1 MEIEA
6 SRTAIVSIPPVH
18 VHACMQRRPPASLN
32 SNSVHHHHTCR
43 RCLVLP
49 FLLFVVVCLNNYSTS
64 TSTSTSTT
72 WCAAALSIPSSSSA
86 RRIPTTR
93 TLTRR
98 WNGGLSSLDDS
109 LLVSRMRHVRTKR
122 RADDMAGASSSSSL
136 GQWVLA
142 MSREEE
148 EDSAATIVSSSP
160 KNEDGGGLTN
170 QERILREVMGVEAE
184 TPEARGRRLA
194 RRERQEEA
202 LRKEKRTN
210 VGVAVVAGV
219 LALLQFVWQYQH
231 PTTAVSLLTEMQQQ
245 SPSVQVIGHNQKP
258 TVVDFWAPWCEN
270 CKAAAPTLKAIE
282 DEYKD
287 RVNFVLVNGDLGEN
301 WELIE
306 RFGVDGIPHMAF
318 VDASGVVETALIGP
332 IPRTVLRA
340 DLDTLLQNSALS
352 SSSKQQP
359 SNTNDA
365 NANDDDTTSSSSSS
379 QHTPLPYQ
387 MYDAFK
393 SRPQDR
399 QLDF

>member
-1 MEIEA
+1 MAIA
-6 SRTAIVSIPPVH
+6 AAIVCI
-18 VHACMQRRPPASLN
+18 QRRPSAGTTSGTRRVASRN
-32 SNSVHHHHTCR
+32 SKSKNPCSK
-43 RCLVLP
+43 CLALP
-49 FLLFVVVCLNNYSTS
+49 FLLIACCLYSS

-72 WCAAALSIPSSSSA
+72 WCAAALSIPSFSSSA
-86 RRIPTTR
+86 QRIPTTR
-93 TLTRR
+93 TLTRQ

-109 LLVSRMRHVRTKR
+109 LRVSRTRHVRTKR
-122 RADDMAGASSSSSL
+122 RADATASSSSL

-148 EDSAATIVSSSP
+148 DSSATVVSS
-160 KNEDGGGLTN
+160 KGKDEEDGGGLTN
-170 QERILREVMGVEAE
+170 QERILRELGVEAE

-219 LALLQFVWQYQH
+219 LALLHFVWQYQH
-231 PTTAVSLLTEMQQQ
+231 PTTAVSLLTEMQQN
-245 SPSVQVIGHNQKP
+245 SPSVKVIGHNQKP

-340 DLDTLLQNSALS
+340 DLDTLLQNSAQ
-352 SSSKQQP
+352 SSSKQP
-359 SNTNDA
+359 NTNKGND
-365 NANDDDTTSSSSSS
+365 NANDDDTTSSSSSP

>member
-1 MEIEA
+1 
-6 SRTAIVSIPPVH
+6 
-18 VHACMQRRPPASLN
+18 
-32 SNSVHHHHTCR
+32 
-43 RCLVLP
+43 
-49 FLLFVVVCLNNYSTS
+49 
-64 TSTSTSTT
+64 
-72 WCAAALSIPSSSSA
+72 
-86 RRIPTTR
+86 
-93 TLTRR
+93 
-98 WNGGLSSLDDS
+98 
-109 LLVSRMRHVRTKR
+109 
-122 RADDMAGASSSSSL
+122 
-136 GQWVLA
+136 

-148 EDSAATIVSSSP
+148 DSSATVVSS
-160 KNEDGGGLTN
+160 KGKDEEDGGGLTN
-170 QERILREVMGVEAE
+170 QERILRELGVEAE

-219 LALLQFVWQYQH
+219 LALLHFVWQYQH
-231 PTTAVSLLTEMQQQ
+231 PTTAVSLLTEMQQN
-245 SPSVQVIGHNQKP
+245 SPSVKVIGHNQKP

-340 DLDTLLQNSALS
+340 DLDTLLQNSAQ
-352 SSSKQQP
+352 SSSKQP
-359 SNTNDA
+359 NTNKGND
-365 NANDDDTTSSSSSS
+365 NANDDDTTSSSSSP